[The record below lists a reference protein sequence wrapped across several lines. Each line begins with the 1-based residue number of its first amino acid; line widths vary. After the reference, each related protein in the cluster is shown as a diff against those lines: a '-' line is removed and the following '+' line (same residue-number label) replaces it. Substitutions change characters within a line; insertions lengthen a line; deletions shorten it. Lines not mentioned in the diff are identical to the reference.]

1 MQFMVKAYDGEGVLE
16 KRMEARPAHLK
27 RMEELGSKVICG
39 GGILDEEGKMK
50 GSMLVVDFPDRAA
63 LDAWLKEEP
72 YMTAQVWEKAEVERY
87 NVVFLGGKKAE

>member
-27 RMEELGSKVICG
+27 RMEELGSKVLCG
-39 GGILDEEGKMK
+39 GGILDEEGTMK
-50 GSMLVVDFPDRAA
+50 GSMLVVEFPDRAA

-72 YMTAQVWEKAEVERY
+72 YVVAQVWEKIEIERY
-87 NVVFLGGKKAE
+87 NVVFLAGKKA